1 MIGVPQL
8 SGGSAAASDRL
19 DECRL
24 ATGVGGG
31 QLADVAHQR
40 IRLQGKRIGQ
50 RQGFSPGFGTEERNI
65 VGREVVAHG
74 YNSIRAHTEE
84 NVNRPEPRRRSLL
97 TLFCALS
104 LPLAG
109 CQIEEPAPP
118 AGQEIAT
125 GGGHVGTPAP
135 NSAAFRQLS
144 TLVVKGRAPKTGYSR
159 DQFGQAWTDDVN
171 VAQGHNGCDTRNDI
185 LRRDLA
191 VETVKPGTRECVI
204 LTGVLDDPYTGRRID
219 FVRGEKTSPAVQI
232 DHVVS
237 LSDAWQKGAAQW
249 DTFKRTDF
257 ANDPVNLQATDGP
270 TNQRKGA
277 GDAAT
282 WLPPNK
288 SYRCT
293 YVSRQIDV
301 KARYGLWIT
310 AAEKDAMTG
319 IIAAC

>member
-1 MIGVPQL
+1 
-8 SGGSAAASDRL
+8 
-19 DECRL
+19 
-24 ATGVGGG
+24 
-31 QLADVAHQR
+31 
-40 IRLQGKRIGQ
+40 
-50 RQGFSPGFGTEERNI
+50 
-65 VGREVVAHG
+65 
-74 YNSIRAHTEE
+74 
-84 NVNRPEPRRRSLL
+84 
-97 TLFCALS
+97 
-104 LPLAG
+104 
-109 CQIEEPAPP
+109 
-118 AGQEIAT
+118 
-125 GGGHVGTPAP
+125 
-135 NSAAFRQLS
+135 
-144 TLVVKGRAPKTGYSR
+144 
-159 DQFGQAWTDDVN
+159 
-171 VAQGHNGCDTRNDI
+171 
-185 LRRDLA
+185 LRRDLT

-232 DHVVS
+232 DHVVA

-257 ANDPVNLQATDGP
+257 ANDPANLQATDGP